1 MSASANPAI
10 PADGAPDWPALER
23 EILCP
28 LCGYNLRG
36 LVEPRCPECGHQ
48 STWPELL
55 AELEREPWF
64 FEHQRKWGFIAFIK
78 TLLLSQFPRRFWRRV
93 KPTDEPRIG
102 RLAKYFISVAMLV
115 GIILAAQPLTNVVR
129 TYRGI
134 HQRRMDLVRRL
145 STQQTNPRVQAAI
158 TNAGGI
164 QPLVAEISPYPPL
177 TEVLLNPDWT
187 AWDEPD
193 IRLPLFI
200 AILSWPFLTALSL
213 QVFRQ
218 TLSRARIK
226 LAHIVRCV
234 VYTADACLLLVV
246 ASLIIEPFTADSA
259 LTRDQLARGIFLE
272 PLLVMLLGAM
282 LLALNYRLWIAIRKY
297 LRIPQPGATCI
308 ASQVMVG
315 MVLLLL
321 CVWLF

>member
-1 MSASANPAI
+1 
-10 PADGAPDWPALER
+10 
-23 EILCP
+23 
-28 LCGYNLRG
+28 
-36 LVEPRCPECGHQ
+36 
-48 STWPELL
+48 
-55 AELEREPWF
+55 
-64 FEHQRKWGFIAFIK
+64 
-78 TLLLSQFPRRFWRRV
+78 
-93 KPTDEPRIG
+93 
-102 RLAKYFISVAMLV
+102 
-115 GIILAAQPLTNVVR
+115 
-129 TYRGI
+129 
-134 HQRRMDLVRRL
+134 MDLVRQL

-158 TNAGGI
+158 TNADGI
-164 QPLVAEISPYPPL
+164 QPFVAEISPYPPL
-177 TEVLLNPDWT
+177 TEVLLNPYWT